1 MKKYNLLNNML
12 FFLRKS
18 WQIDKRVLM
27 TTICQIPIIVLMP
40 LFATYLSKHV
50 VAIVTENVSIKSY
63 VIHVVLL
70 STAMLILYLMNN
82 YTSIKIHWDSFGNRF
97 KFMDIYNKKAMT
109 MDFNLLET
117 PNGQDQSQKAI
128 NAILGDAAGTQQM
141 FSQII
146 SITSNIIGLI
156 TYSTLLISFNL
167 WIVLLLFVMTIITYL
182 LTKANEN
189 WIYKKQANWIPI
201 DRKMNYIRRI
211 SGDFEMAKDIRLF
224 EMSSW
229 FGNLFN
235 KFLNEREFWWKK
247 SEKRYFIIDILIA
260 FMNLVRDGTAYII
273 LIYQVANGSLTA
285 ADFVFYFALIAQY
298 SGWLMGIVQSCSSLH
313 VTSLSFCDLRK
324 FLDIK
329 DEFNHSKGADLP
341 EGAAEI
347 VLHNISFKYM
357 NNENYTLQNINV
369 SIKKGEKIAIVG
381 LNGAGKTTLVKL
393 LCGLYSPTSGD
404 ILIEGK
410 NILDYNIE
418 EYYSILSVVF
428 QDIILMPVSIAK
440 NIALSEEKYINKDKL
455 QEVIK
460 LSGLYDKVN
469 SLADKEQTL
478 LIKSVHENAVDFSGG
493 EKQKL
498 ALARAL
504 YKNGCIIILDEPTA
518 ALDPIAENEMYQK
531 YNQLT
536 QSATSIFISHRLSST
551 RFCDR
556 ILFLENGN
564 IIEQGTHDELMEMK
578 GKYAELFEIQS
589 HYYREKGMV

>member
-1 MKKYNLLNNML
+1 ML